1 MSLTWFLSR
10 QPSGWKI
17 CKFAK
22 NTFRFMN
29 NAKLVKILGLVAT
42 AVGMGATL
50 LTDWVN
56 EKKMEEKIDE
66 RINEKLAA
74 LSDEEDEES

>member
-1 MSLTWFLSR
+1 
-10 QPSGWKI
+10 
-17 CKFAK
+17 
-22 NTFRFMN
+22 MN
-29 NAKLVKILGLVAT
+29 NAKLVKILGLV
-42 AVGMGATL
+42 ATL

>member
-1 MSLTWFLSR
+1 
-10 QPSGWKI
+10 
-17 CKFAK
+17 
-22 NTFRFMN
+22 MN

-50 LTDWVN
+50 LTDWN

>member
-1 MSLTWFLSR
+1 
-10 QPSGWKI
+10 
-17 CKFAK
+17 
-22 NTFRFMN
+22 MN
-29 NAKLVKILGLVAT
+29 NAKLIKILGLVAT
-42 AVGMGATL
+42 TVGMGATL

-74 LSDEEDEES
+74 LSDEEDKES

>member
-1 MSLTWFLSR
+1 
-10 QPSGWKI
+10 
-17 CKFAK
+17 
-22 NTFRFMN
+22 MN

-66 RINEKLAA
+66 RIHDQSFG
-74 LSDEEDEES
+74 LSYEEDEES

>member
-1 MSLTWFLSR
+1 
-10 QPSGWKI
+10 
-17 CKFAK
+17 
-22 NTFRFMN
+22 
-29 NAKLVKILGLVAT
+29 
-42 AVGMGATL
+42 MGATL

>member
-1 MSLTWFLSR
+1 
-10 QPSGWKI
+10 
-17 CKFAK
+17 
-22 NTFRFMN
+22 MN
-29 NAKLVKILGLVAT
+29 NAKLINILGLVAA

-66 RINEKLAA
+66 CINEKLAA
-74 LSDEEDEES
+74 LSDDEEDEEP